1 MRSRWLFTL
10 VGALAMLAGVGL
22 WLANGTRPRSVP
34 PTITTDALFA
44 ATFHDTAGVARSLAD
59 FRGKVLVLN
68 FWATWCAPCR
78 AEMPALS
85 RLQAEWSA
93 RNVQFVGLADDDPAR
108 VQRFAQE
115 LSIGYPLL
123 VGGPEVDDFS
133 QRLGNRDRVLPYTVI
148 VSPAGR
154 VIAQRVGAYSR
165 PELAAELAR
174 ATGQGA
180 AN

>member
-1 MRSRWLFTL
+1 MSSRWLFAL
-10 VGALAMLAGVGL
+10 VGALAMLAGAGL

-34 PTITTDALFA
+34 PTVTPEALFA
-44 ATFHDTAGVARSLAD
+44 ASFHDVAGKARSLGD

-85 RLQAEWSA
+85 RLQTEWA
-93 RNVQFVGLADDDPAR
+93 GRNVQFVGLADDDPAR
-108 VQRFAQE
+108 VRNFAGE
-115 LSIGYPLL
+115 LSIAYPLL

-148 VSPAGR
+148 VDAQGR
-154 VIAQRVGAYSR
+154 ILAQKVGAYSQD
-165 PELAAELAR
+165 EL
-174 ATGQGA
+174 GA
-180 AN
+180 QLTRVTRDGTSN